1 MHLPFGILWYLLS
14 SVLLRLSRF
23 WSQVAKSRY
32 SNLVTY
38 VTCNTQC
45 LPQKAPLSHS
55 VSHKVFLKTLGQ
67 TSVAL
72 QKYGPKGRTLRDW
85 RGKGGSVGAYTQKD
99 NETKKRGTMSKAG
112 QGGLLFTSLY
122 IIYTMN
128 CAPRLPSMGP
138 WPFHW
143 VFPAPSQLP
152 RSTFQLVTMS
162 SKQSPKVP
170 LALSEFPWLGW
181 IEAIPSES
189 LFRRCAPKRQPSVST
204 WLLVDEPPL
213 FMGMKPH
220 IPKTNLSFNWLF
232 ENLFEPRTCRLIY
245 LAAVYCCYAHFMATA
260 VALWGRCGPRG
271 NGDGKWIAHARNPS
285 PDPKST
291 IKYHKCDSFS
301 DLKLEIPKY
310 DFHLQITGPS
320 RFPHPSCDLNP
331 WHLWRSLRV
340 QRMTFSN
347 LTASTLELALDF
359 SVALAISVIW

>member
-1 MHLPFGILWYLLS
+1 MPS
-14 SVLLRLSRF
+14 
-23 WSQVAKSRY
+23 
-32 SNLVTY
+32 
-38 VTCNTQC
+38 
-45 LPQKAPLSHS
+45 PKAPLSHP

-128 CAPRLPSMGP
+128 CAPRYVSIQKMKKTEPRLPSMGP

-220 IPKTNLSFNWLF
+220 IPKLTWALIDCL
-232 ENLFEPRTCRLIY
+232 RTFSSRG
-245 LAAVYCCYAHFMATA
+245 LAGWYTWPLYTA
-260 VALWGRCGPRG
+260 VTRTSWPQLWHFGQV
-271 NGDGKWIAHARNPS
+271 WPS
-285 PDPKST
+285 WKSWWQMNCSCPQPLSWSK
-291 IKYHKCDSFS
+291 INHK
-301 DLKLEIPKY
+301 IP
-310 DFHLQITGPS
+310 
-320 RFPHPSCDLNP
+320 
-331 WHLWRSLRV
+331 
-340 QRMTFSN
+340 
-347 LTASTLELALDF
+347 
-359 SVALAISVIW
+359 